1 VIDMLRRIQRLV
13 LLAFLPSL
21 AHAQAANSYTQSNL
35 ISDGSVKAQQTDT
48 QLINPW
54 GVAIGQQTPFWI
66 NTTGTGLSEV
76 YDAGANKQFVV
87 TIPAAGSGKIG
98 SPTGIVFNSS
108 TTDFALP
115 QGAAAFFIFDAL
127 DGTIS
132 AWNPSVTNAV
142 VVANN
147 SASGAVYTGIAIVNN
162 GTGNFLLAADFSKNK
177 IDVFDAKFAPATV
190 GGTFTDPSIP
200 SGFAPFNVHVINN
213 QVFVMYAQRNPAG
226 GPPTSGAAAGYV
238 SVFDN
243 NGKFVSHAISG
254 GNLNAPWGLTLA
266 PASFGAFGG
275 DLLVGNFGD
284 GTINAYD
291 PTSFALKGQLQD
303 STGKPIQNGNLWE
316 ILFGSN
322 GTGDPNTLYFSA
334 GVNNEK
340 GGLFGAIAAT
350 AAPAKGDFTIN
361 LAQSALTVTQGGSAT
376 VQVSVSPSNG
386 FASPVTF
393 TVSGLPTGATFQFSP
408 TSLTPAAGAN
418 ASTTLTI
425 TAGTYTSPSPNPYS
439 TSSLHCASTNQL
451 VALGALVPIGFG
463 ALFPLMRNRKKFLK
477 SLFMGG
483 GTLSLLFVLVFL
495 AGCSGTKSATNPNP
509 VATGTSTVTI
519 TAASGS
525 LIHTS
530 TLSLTVQ

>member
-1 VIDMLRRIQRLV
+1 MLRRIQRLV

-54 GVAIGQQTPFWI
+54 GLAIGQQTPFWI
-66 NTTGTGLSEV
+66 NTAGTGLSEV

-87 TIPAAGSGKIG
+87 TIPAAAGSGKTG

-108 TTDFALP
+108 TTDFALS
-115 QGAAAFFIFDAL
+115 QGSAAFFIFDAL

-132 AWNPSVTNAV
+132 AWNPSVANAV

-147 SASGAVYTGIAIVNN
+147 SASGAVYTGLAIANN
-162 GTGNFLLAADFSKNK
+162 GAGNFLLAANFSKSK
-177 IDVFDAKFAPATV
+177 IDVFDSKFTPATLS
-190 GGTFTDPSIP
+190 GNFTDPSVP
-200 SGFAPFNVHVINN
+200 SGFAPFNVHVIGN
-213 QVFVMYAQRNPAG
+213 QVFVTYAQQNPAG
-226 GPPTSGAAAGYV
+226 GPPTTGAAAGYV
-238 SVFDN
+238 SVFDD
-243 NGKFVSHAISG
+243 NGKFVAHAISG
-254 GNLNAPWGLTLA
+254 GNLNAPWGVALA

-284 GTINAYD
+284 GTINAFD
-291 PTSFALKGQLQD
+291 PTTFALKGQLQD

-322 GTGDPNTLYFSA
+322 GAGDPNTLYFSA

-340 GGLFGAIAAT
+340 GGLFGAISAAV
-350 AAPAKGDFTIN
+350 APAQGDFTIDV
-361 LAQSALTVTQGGSAT
+361 AQSALTVTQGGSAT
-376 VQVSVSPSNG
+376 VQVNVSPSNG

-393 TVSGLPTGATFQFSP
+393 TVSGLPTGATFAFSP
-408 TSLTPAAGAN
+408 TSVTPSVGAN
-418 ASTTLTI
+418 ANTTLTV
-425 TAGTYTSPSPNPYS
+425 TAGTYTAPSPNPYS
-439 TSSLHCASTNQL
+439 ISRLHRGPANQL
-451 VALGALVPIGFG
+451 VALGALMPFGFA
-463 ALFPLMRNRKKFLK
+463 ALFPLMRHRKKFLK
-477 SLFMGG
+477 ALFMGG
-483 GTLSLLFVLVFL
+483 GTLSLPFVLVFL

-509 VATGTSTVTI
+509 VATGTSTVTV
-519 TAASGS
+519 TATSGS
-525 LIHTS
+525 LTHTS

>member
-1 VIDMLRRIQRLV
+1 VIDMFRRLQRLV

-21 AHAQAANSYTQSNL
+21 AHAQAANSYTQSDL

-66 NTTGTGLSEV
+66 NTAGTGLSEV
-76 YDAGANKQFVV
+76 YDAGANEQFVV
-87 TIPAAGSGKIG
+87 TIPAAGGSGKTG

-115 QGAAAFFIFDAL
+115 QGSAAFFIFDAL

-132 AWNPSVTNAV
+132 AWNPSVTNAA
-142 VVANN
+142 VVADN
-147 SASGAVYTGIAIVNN
+147 SASGAVYTGLAIVNN
-162 GTGNFLLAADFSKNK
+162 GTGNFLLAANLSKNK
-177 IDVFDAKFAPATV
+177 IDVFDSKFASARLS
-190 GGTFTDPSIP
+190 GNFTDPSIP
-200 SGFAPFNVHVINN
+200 SGFAPFNVHAINN
-213 QVFVMYAQRNPAG
+213 QVFVMYAQQNLTTG
-226 GPPTSGAAAGYV
+226 SGAGYV

-243 NGKFVSHAISG
+243 NGKFVARAISG
-254 GNLNAPWGLTLA
+254 GNLNAPWGLALA

-334 GVNNEK
+334 GANNEK
-340 GGLFGAIAAT
+340 GGLFSAIAAV

-361 LAQSALTVTQGGSAT
+361 LAQFALTVTQGGSAT
-376 VQVSVSPSNG
+376 VQVNVSPSNG

-393 TVSGLPTGATFQFSP
+393 TVSGLPTGATFAFSP
-408 TSLTPAAGAN
+408 TSVTPAAGAN
-418 ASTTLTI
+418 ASTTLTV
-425 TAGTYTSPSPNPYS
+425 TAGTYTAPSPNPYS
-439 TSSLHCASTNQL
+439 ISRLHRGPANPL
-451 VALGALVPIGFG
+451 VALGTLGPIGF
-463 ALFPLMRNRKKFLK
+463 AAFFPLMRSRKKLLK
-477 SLFMGG
+477 SLMGG

-495 AGCSGTKSATNPNP
+495 AGCSGTKSTTNPNP
-509 VATGTSTVTI
+509 VPAGTSTVTV
-519 TAASGS
+519 TATSGS
-525 LIHTS
+525 LTHTT
-530 TLSLTVQ
+530 TLSLTIQ

>member
-1 VIDMLRRIQRLV
+1 MFSRIQRLV
-13 LLAFLPSL
+13 LLALLPSL

-66 NTTGTGLSEV
+66 NTAGTGLSEV

-87 TIPAAGSGKIG
+87 TIPATGSGKIG

-108 TTDFALP
+108 TIDFALP
-115 QGAAAFFIFDAL
+115 QGSAALFIFDAL

-147 SASGAVYTGIAIVNN
+147 SASGAVYTGLAIVNN
-162 GTGNFLLAADFSKNK
+162 GTGNFLLAADFSKNE
-177 IDVFDAKFAPATV
+177 IDVFDSKFASAAL
-190 GGTFTDPSIP
+190 GGNFTDPSIP

-213 QVFVMYAQRNPAG
+213 QVFVMYAQQNPAG
-226 GPPTSGAAAGYV
+226 GLPITGAAAGYV

-243 NGKFVSHAISG
+243 NGKFVARAISG
-254 GNLNAPWGLTLA
+254 GNLNAPWGLALA

-291 PTSFALKGQLQD
+291 PASFALKGQVQD

-340 GGLFGAIAAT
+340 GGLFGSIAPT
-350 AAPAKGDFTIN
+350 APAAKGDFTIN
-361 LAQSALTVTQGGSAT
+361 LAQSALMVTQGGSAT

-408 TSLTPAAGAN
+408 TSLTPAPGAK

-425 TAGTYTSPSPNPYS
+425 TAGTYTAPSPNPYS
-439 TSSLHCASTNQL
+439 TSGLHRAPEGQM
-451 VALGALVPIGFG
+451 VALGA
-463 ALFPLMRNRKKFLK
+463 
-477 SLFMGG
+477 
-483 GTLSLLFVLVFL
+483 
-495 AGCSGTKSATNPNP
+495 
-509 VATGTSTVTI
+509 
-519 TAASGS
+519 
-525 LIHTS
+525 
-530 TLSLTVQ
+530 

>member
-1 VIDMLRRIQRLV
+1 MFRRIQRLV

-21 AHAQAANSYTQSNL
+21 TYAQAANTYTQSNL
-35 ISDGSVKAQQTDT
+35 ISDGSVKAQQTDM

-66 NTTGTGLSEV
+66 NTAGTGLSEV

-87 TIPAAGSGKIG
+87 TIPAAGGTGKTG
-98 SPTGIVFNSS
+98 SPTGIVFNPS

-115 QGAAAFFIFDAL
+115 QGSAAFFIFDAL

-132 AWNPSVTNAV
+132 AWNSSVTNAV
-142 VVANN
+142 VVADN
-147 SASGAVYTGIAIVNN
+147 SASGAVYTGITIVNN
-162 GTGNFLLAADFSKNK
+162 GSGNFLLAANLSKNK
-177 IDVFDAKFAPATV
+177 IDVFDSKFAAATLS
-190 GGTFTDPSIP
+190 GSFTDPSIP

-213 QVFVMYAQRNPAG
+213 QVFVMYAPQNLAT
-226 GPPTSGAAAGYV
+226 GPGAGYV

-243 NGKFVSHAISG
+243 NGKFVSNAISA
-254 GNLNAPWGLTLA
+254 GNLNAPWGLALA

-303 STGKPIQNGNLWE
+303 STGKPIQNENLWE

-340 GGLFGAIAAT
+340 GGLFGAIAAV
-350 AAPAKGDFTIN
+350 AAPAQGDFTIN
-361 LAQSALTVTQGGSAT
+361 LGKSALTVSQGGSAT
-376 VQVSVSPSNG
+376 VQLNVSPSNG

-393 TVSGLPTGATFQFSP
+393 TVSGLPTGATFAFSP
-408 TSLTPAAGAN
+408 TSVTPAAGAN

-425 TAGTYTSPSPNPYS
+425 TAGTYTAPSPSPYS
-439 TSSLHCASTNQL
+439 TSRLHRGSGSEL
-451 VALGALVPIGFG
+451 VALGALLPIGFS
-463 ALFPLMRNRKKFLK
+463 ALIPVFRNRQKFLK
-477 SLFMGG
+477 SLLMGS
-483 GTLSLLFVLVFL
+483 GTLSLLFVLVFV
-495 AGCSGTKSATNPNP
+495 AGCSGTKSTTNPNP
-509 VATGTSTVTI
+509 VPTGTSTVTV

-525 LIHTS
+525 LTHTT
-530 TLSLTVQ
+530 TLSLTIQ

>member
-1 VIDMLRRIQRLV
+1 MLSGIQRLV
-13 LLAFLPSL
+13 VLAFLPSL

-66 NTTGTGLSEV
+66 NTAGTGLSEV
-76 YDAGANKQFVV
+76 YDLGANKQFVV

-108 TTDFALP
+108 TTDFAVP
-115 QGAAAFFIFDAL
+115 QGSAAFFIFDAL

-132 AWNPSVTNAV
+132 AWNPSVTSAV

-147 SASGAVYTGIAIVNN
+147 SVSGAVYTGIAIVNS

-177 IDVFDAKFAPATV
+177 IDVFDAKFASATL
-190 GGTFTDPSIP
+190 GGNFTDPSIP

-213 QVFVMYAQRNPAG
+213 QVFVMYAPQSLTTG
-226 GPPTSGAAAGYV
+226 SGAGYI

-243 NGKFVSHAISG
+243 NGKFVAHAISG
-254 GNLNAPWGLTLA
+254 GNLNAPWGLALA

-303 STGKPIQNGNLWE
+303 STGKPIQNDNLWE

-334 GVNNEK
+334 GINKEA
-340 GGLFGAIAAT
+340 GGLFGAISAT
-350 AAPAKGDFTIN
+350 AVPAKGDFTMN

-376 VQVSVSPSNG
+376 VQVRVSPSNG

-408 TSLTPAAGAN
+408 ASLTPAAGAN

-439 TSSLHCASTNQL
+439 TSGLHRAPTNQL
-451 VALGALVPIGFG
+451 VALGALVPIGFA
-463 ALFPLMRNRKKFLK
+463 ALFPLMRNRKRFLK

-483 GTLSLLFVLVFL
+483 GTLSVLFVLVFL
-495 AGCSGTKSATNPNP
+495 AGCSGTKSASNPNP
-509 VATGTSTVTI
+509 VATGTSTVTV

-525 LIHTS
+525 LTHTS
-530 TLSLTVQ
+530 TLSITVQ

>member
-1 VIDMLRRIQRLV
+1 MLSRIRSLV
-13 LLAFLPSL
+13 LLSLLPSL
-21 AHAQAANSYTQSNL
+21 AHAQAINSYTQSNL
-35 ISDGSVKAQQTDT
+35 ISDGSVTAQRTDT

-87 TIPAAGSGKIG
+87 TIPTAGGPGKVG
-98 SPTGIVFNSS
+98 SPTGIIFNSS

-115 QGAAAFFIFDAL
+115 QGCSAFFIFDAL

-142 VVANN
+142 VVADN
-147 SASGAVYTGIAIVNN
+147 SASGAVYTGLAIVNN
-162 GTGNFLLAADFSKNK
+162 GTGNFLLAADFSKGML
-177 IDVFDAKFAPATV
+177 DVFDSKFAPATLS
-190 GGTFTDPSIP
+190 GNFTDPSIP
-200 SGFAPFNVHVINN
+200 SGFAPFNVHLIGN
-213 QVFVMYAQRNPAG
+213 QVFVMYAQQNPAG

-238 SVFDN
+238 SVFDE
-243 NGKFVSHAISG
+243 NGKFISRAISG
-254 GNLNAPWGLTLA
+254 GSLNAPWGLASA

-291 PTSFALKGQLQD
+291 PASFTLKGQLQD
-303 STGKPIQNGNLWE
+303 STGKPIQNQNLWE

-340 GGLFGAIAAT
+340 GGLFGAIAAST
-350 AAPAKGDFTIN
+350 APAKGDFSID
-361 LAQSALTVTQGGSAT
+361 LAHSALTVMQGGSSS
-376 VQVSVSPSNG
+376 VQVTVSPSNG
-386 FASPVTF
+386 FASPVMF
-393 TVSGLPTGATFQFSP
+393 SVSGLPIGATFAFSP
-408 TSLTPAAGAN
+408 TSVTPAAGAN

-425 TAGTYTSPSPNPYS
+425 TAGTYSAPPPGPYS
-439 TSSLHCASTNQL
+439 SSRLHRGPTSGL
-451 VALGALVPIGFG
+451 VAFEDFVPIAFS
-463 ALFPLMRNRKKFLK
+463 ALIPVFRNRRRFLK
-477 SLFMGG
+477 SLFVGG
-483 GTLSLLFVLVFL
+483 GTLSLLVVTVFL
-495 AGCSGTKSATNPNP
+495 AGCGGTKSTTNPNP
-509 VATGTSTVTI
+509 VPTGASTVTV
-519 TAASGS
+519 TATSGS
-525 LIHTS
+525 LTHTT